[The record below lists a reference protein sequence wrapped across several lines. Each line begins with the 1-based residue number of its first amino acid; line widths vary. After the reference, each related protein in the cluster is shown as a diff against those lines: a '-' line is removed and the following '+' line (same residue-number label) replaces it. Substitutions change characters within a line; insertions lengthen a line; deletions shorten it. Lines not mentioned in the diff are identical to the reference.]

1 MLHGIVK
8 RSDDVGEVARA
19 VRREGLER
27 KDLGLGRD
35 QVNEPRSHR
44 AMTEGDIRRAIQ
56 NRCGGLIKH
65 GSRRLLHVPRLLILS
80 ASVGVTGL
88 HPRDIEPLGGAWLVS
103 REIVT
108 LQKDGIEN
116 WVIRVYACVNDGD
129 DSFAGY
135 TKAVLAIR
143 EADDLGSRLGRITVP
158 NDRAV
163 ILDRRRIVQAG
174 WNAWKRGLRHREEA
188 VRFNTDD
195 P

>member
-35 QVNEPRSHR
+35 QVNEPRSHG
-44 AMTEGDIRRAIQ
+44 AVAEGDIRRAIQ
-56 NRCGGLIKH
+56 NRRGRLIKH
-65 GSRRLLHVPRLLILS
+65 GSRRLLHVTGLLILN
-80 ASVGVTGL
+80 AGVGVTAL
-88 HPRDIEPLGGAWLVS
+88 HPGDIEPLGGAGLVP
-103 REIVT
+103 REVVP
-108 LQKDGIEN
+108 LQKDGIEDR
-116 WVIRVYACVNDGD
+116 VIRVYARVNDGD

-135 TKAVLAIR
+135 AKAVVGVR
-143 EADDLGSRLGRITVP
+143 EADNLGSRLGRVTVP

-163 ILDRRRIVQAG
+163 ILDRRRIVQPG
-174 WNAWKRGLRHREEA
+174 WNAWKRGVWDREEI
-188 VRFNTDD
+188 VRFNTND